1 MLEALKS
8 LEIDNTCHFIGT
20 EHPIHRRFQEL
31 NRDVFS
37 NFSPDVVSTEFLDP
51 LRIISR
57 VSIRAALFAMAS
69 AVGIGRITDGIRHR
83 LIKAIDRSSAV

>member
-51 LRIISR
+51 LRI
-57 VSIRAALFAMAS
+57 SIRAALFAMAS